1 MAKPGAPWGP
11 LRSKGAPGGPQ
22 RQGVE
27 ARQGLQQKSAAAAA
41 AARPAAAAAA
51 AVGGFAAATL
61 PPNLVA
67 IDFLKLK
74 KEIARDEKKCKR
86 YEAKLRAAQGLAESE
101 EKLKNCIIKDLR
113 EKLHTEIALQ
123 QVLAEDDKKCL
134 DAVKSREPPKS
145 AKKKQNNKSGK
156 KGKRR

>member
-1 MAKPGAPWGP
+1 MAKQGAPWGP
-11 LRSKGAPGGPQ
+11 LRSKGAPWGPQ

-27 ARQGLQQKSAAAAA
+27 SRQGLQQKPAAAAA
-41 AARPAAAAAA
+41 AARPAATAA
-51 AVGGFAAATL
+51 AVGGFAAAAL

-123 QVLAEDDKKCL
+123 QVLAEDDKK
-134 DAVKSREPPKS
+134 
-145 AKKKQNNKSGK
+145 
-156 KGKRR
+156 